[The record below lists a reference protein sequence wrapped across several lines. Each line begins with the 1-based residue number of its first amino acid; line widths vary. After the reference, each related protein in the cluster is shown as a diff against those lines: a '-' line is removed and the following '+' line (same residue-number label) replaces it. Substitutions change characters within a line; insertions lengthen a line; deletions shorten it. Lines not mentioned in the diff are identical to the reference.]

1 MFNLI
6 GIDALDRVNR
16 AIDPLQS
23 IAAYSACET
32 TLSLRAI
39 VLKRI
44 AKKIRL
50 ARIKIRDN
58 ATYRSL
64 CFDIQFFLN

>member
-44 AKKIRL
+44 AKE
-50 ARIKIRDN
+50 RD
-58 ATYRSL
+58 ALSE
-64 CFDIQFFLN
+64 DPG